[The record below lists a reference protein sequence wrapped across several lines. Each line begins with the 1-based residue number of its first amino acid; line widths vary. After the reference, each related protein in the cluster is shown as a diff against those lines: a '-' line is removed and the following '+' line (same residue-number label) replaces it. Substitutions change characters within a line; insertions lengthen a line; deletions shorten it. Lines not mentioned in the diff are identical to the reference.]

1 MGSLAGSELGDCYL
15 QLGALDAA
23 TNAYAQVVNS
33 RFASAGLR
41 NRAQLGWGRVLEK
54 KAEATAPE
62 ARKPLQL
69 QALKIYWDVVY
80 DPTSDAFWAK
90 KAGLQ
95 ALPLMTATGEG
106 NVDKF
111 YTRLETLLPQLKDSL
126 DKKKAALKN

>member
-1 MGSLAGSELGDCYL
+1 M
-15 QLGALDAA
+15 
-23 TNAYAQVVNS
+23 
-33 RFASAGLR
+33 
-41 NRAQLGWGRVLEK
+41 
-54 KAEATAPE
+54 
-62 ARKPLQL
+62 
-69 QALKIYWDVVY
+69 VY